1 MAQFNPVEELLKA
14 RPELANGPHMN
25 HIAQDLIKLS
35 LKNPK
40 SARRIAAAI
49 MRSSP
54 TRSTAM
60 DTTAIHLL
68 KVHDAVTETE
78 FQGVS
83 QEYSKKRFCD
93 TSVSPKNLPQELL
106 NEKTAFNH
114 FIQMAID
121 YVDEPVGPDRVA
133 DEMIAMQ
140 ENERNLFAARV
151 VTGDCDWGYEKGALP
166 LGCELE

>member
-1 MAQFNPVEELLKA
+1 MAHFNPVEELLKA

-25 HIAQDLIKLS
+25 HIARDLIELS
-35 LKNPK
+35 FNNAK

-54 TRSTAM
+54 TRSSAMGTA
-60 DTTAIHLL
+60 AKHLL
-68 KVHDAVTETE
+68 KAYDKVTEVE
-78 FQGVS
+78 FQGVFE
-83 QEYSKKRFCD
+83 EYSKKRFCD
-93 TSVSPKNLPQELL
+93 TSVSPKNLPRELL
-106 NEKTAFNH
+106 QENTAFRH

-133 DEMIAMQ
+133 DEMIAMRDTD
-140 ENERNLFAARV
+140 RNLFASRV

>member
-1 MAQFNPVEELLKA
+1 MAHFNPVEELLKA

-83 QEYSKKRFCD
+83 QEYSQPCGARARPRLVGHGHGWGNSKILARD
-93 TSVSPKNLPQELL
+93 TWGSPIQEFLLRTLELAGCLDCLPL
-106 NEKTAFNH
+106 
-114 FIQMAID
+114 
-121 YVDEPVGPDRVA
+121 PCCR
-133 DEMIAMQ
+133 
-140 ENERNLFAARV
+140 ERRV
-151 VTGDCDWGYEKGALP
+151 VWLASR
-166 LGCELE
+166 